1 VLSSAKV
8 LFKVEEAI
16 FDDKQDQPYFVRDD
30 IQQNGLSIGNCP
42 ENIVVLFDADF
53 ANVK

>member
-1 VLSSAKV
+1 MAPLVDVKLCK
-8 LFKVEEAI
+8 
-16 FDDKQDQPYFVRDD
+16 Y
-30 IQQNGLSIGNCP
+30 SIGNCP